1 MVSEK
6 KSKYPTPDSVA
17 TGELKRASKENM
29 NLVRYCSLYFFSVCV
44 HLQKR
49 RKLICPHLFYCVSL
63 GHSACFLNLFIYANC
78 LFFCRLSLIHST
90 NISGSGRTQPV
101 IGRNDQC
108 SEIAPHIKYWREQFV
123 LGEPIG
129 CVTCEPGLLDTA
141 STMESSFQEWLLH

>member
-6 KSKYPTPDSVA
+6 KNKYPTPDSVA
-17 TGELKRASKENM
+17 IGELKRASKENM

-63 GHSACFLNLFIYANC
+63 GHSAFFLNLFIYANC
-78 LFFCRLSLIHST
+78 LFLQAFIDSFNKH
-90 NISGSGRTQPV
+90 ISGSGRTQPV
-101 IGRNDQC
+101 TGRNDQC
-108 SEIAPHIKYWREQFV
+108 SEIAPHAKYWREQLV

-129 CVTCEPGLLDTA
+129 CVTLEPGLLDTA
-141 STMESSFQEWLLH
+141 SAMESSFQEWLLH